1 MILTHIDMLTKFA
14 EVEEERPEEKNKE
27 SKKRDKKL
35 KKKLARKVMDER
47 LSQIRKE
54 FLHMQQMDDT
64 L

>member
-14 EVEEERPEEKNKE
+14 EDEKAEEKSNWD
-27 SKKRDKKL
+27 KKRDKKL

-47 LSQIRKE
+47 INQIRKE